1 MKQKL
6 STLSVIIGALAY
18 LYMILTTVNGTGE
31 GLSLST
37 FGLWSALAW
46 ITVFS
51 TLKQGANPAIPM
63 IYGLGATVTTVV
75 LLIKGRYGWTGF
87 DTAVAISFVGCILL
101 WLISGPRWAL
111 VLSVFSSVLT
121 ATPFIVM
128 TWTNPQGSPIVA
140 NTGFFLA
147 NILSFVSAKAWT
159 LEDRLY
165 SGANIVV
172 CGLLVLPW
180 LLS

>member
-1 MKQKL
+1 MKNKL
-6 STLSVIIGALAY
+6 SILSIIIGALAY
-18 LYMILTTVNGTGE
+18 LYMVLMTIKGTGE

-37 FGLWSALAW
+37 FGLWAALAW
-46 ITVFS
+46 ITSFS
-51 TLKQGANPAIPM
+51 MLKQGANPAVPM
-63 IYGLGATVTTVV
+63 VYGLGSTATTIV

-87 DTAVAISFVGCILL
+87 DTTIAISFAACVCLL
-101 WLISGPRWAL
+101 LTSGPRWAL

-140 NTGFFLA
+140 NTGFLLA

-159 LEDRLY
+159 LEDKLY
-165 SGANIVV
+165 PGANIIV